1 MKFRDHCKGVATWLV
16 IWGAV
21 LLAALIQYG

>member
-1 MKFRDHCKGVATWLV
+1 MTVRDHCKGVAIWLV

-21 LLAALIQYG
+21 LGAALIQYG